1 MDAKTLKGGILARN
15 IPSDEK
21 DLLEQQI
28 EKVDY
33 VICNLYPFKDTV
45 AKIGVTVPEAV
56 EEIDIGEHAC
66 PSDVPTSE
74 LTLTFLGGVTLIR
87 AAAKN
92 HPKK

>member
-1 MDAKTLKGGILARN
+1 MKGGILARN

-21 DLLEQQI
+21 DLAEQQI

-56 EEIDIGEHAC
+56 EEIDIGEC
-66 PSDVPTSE
+66 PIAGYCRIIIDFWFSRRCHTYSSSCKE
-74 LTLTFLGGVTLIR
+74 S
-87 AAAKN
+87 
-92 HPKK
+92 